1 MKGLSHVTK
10 QRKLI
15 MSLLWTILLV
25 SFMSTSVVLAEQS
38 SIPNDIDSDGYWKN
52 LLFVFFVLIVIL
64 GMIILLIRFLSIKNR
79 SWMSNRSIKSLS
91 GIQLGQNKSVQVVE
105 IGRSIYVI
113 GVGDNVELIEKIDQA
128 EEISFIKDSLHNQN
142 SVIGTEKLAFIGSW
156 FNKLRSSMNK
166 DANDET
172 AVSFQEVFNNKMNQV
187 SDRKK
192 RVEEILSEQKDKERS
207 RY

>member
-172 AVSFQEVFNNKMNQV
+172 VSFQEVFNNKMNQV